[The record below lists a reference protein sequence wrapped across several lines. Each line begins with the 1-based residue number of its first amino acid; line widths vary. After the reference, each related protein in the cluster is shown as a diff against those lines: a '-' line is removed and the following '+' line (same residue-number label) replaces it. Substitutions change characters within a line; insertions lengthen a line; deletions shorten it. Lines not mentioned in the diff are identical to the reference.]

1 MKKGLAKIVVLCSFV
16 MLPCLRTSAGEVKSE
31 GGDWWYVPY
40 PEPFDASKIETT
52 LQFIHVEGN
61 RFVDEDGNTRTFQ
74 GVNISDPD
82 KLERNGR
89 WSKAHFQVIKD

>member
-61 RFVDEDGNTRTFQ
+61 RFVDEDGNGLAPVSVPEKAMGYGLWAMGLRT
-74 GVNISDPD
+74 
-82 KLERNGR
+82 
-89 WSKAHFQVIKD
+89 A